1 MRVVFAAAGWKG
13 GREVGRALRGRA
25 RGAPLG
31 VAAFFSGRGR
41 GRRNEEWIAGERERQ
56 SVGHGAAG
64 RASESQRPPK

>member
-31 VAAFFSGRGR
+31 VAAFFR
-41 GRRNEEWIAGERERQ
+41 GEREDDGGMKSGLQEGRRGEREA
-56 SVGHGAAG
+56 VGGARGG
-64 RASESQRPPK
+64 RTSK